1 MSIWD
6 EEWDDYEFDR
16 YDFEVWLDSLE
27 GEGTDK
33 DKYDK
38 WIDEQ
43 AEQIEQVRNSKCPEW
58 VIETPKFIYRICL
71 N

>member
-6 EEWDDYEFDR
+6 EEWEDYELDKH
-16 YDFEVWLDSLE
+16 DFEVWLDSLE

-58 VIETPKFIYRICL
+58 IIETPKFIYRICL

>member
-43 AEQIEQVRNSKCPEW
+43 VEQAEQVRNSKCPEW
-58 VIETPKFIYRICL
+58 IIETPKFIYRICL

>member
-6 EEWDDYEFDR
+6 DEWEDYVLNKH
-16 YDFEVWLDSLE
+16 DFEVWLDSLE

-33 DKYDK
+33 EKYDR
-38 WIDEQ
+38 WIDAQ
-43 AEQIEQVRNSKCPEW
+43 AEEEQSLKCPEW